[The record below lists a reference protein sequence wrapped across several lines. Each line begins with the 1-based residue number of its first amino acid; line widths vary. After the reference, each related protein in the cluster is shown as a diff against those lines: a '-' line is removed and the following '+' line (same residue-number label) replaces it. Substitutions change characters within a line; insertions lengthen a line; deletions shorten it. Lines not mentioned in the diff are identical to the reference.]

1 MSLPEISL
9 AQGVKNQYIATM
21 RTLGVSFYRNL
32 LFLELLFGLLSYYNS
47 IPAGWDW
54 WWFNSLYLAQLRT
67 ISDGMSYW
75 IALLYVAA
83 MGWILAGKRWRN
95 TSFTFVS
102 NRLSYNLSNMATLF
116 TFSALASLIATLNMV
131 LMRVIFA
138 YVSPGVVFFNGFRL
152 APHDLGICWAACFG
166 YSLLAGAAVYLLT
179 VILIRQP
186 KIALVFPLALL
197 VYIIVPNS
205 IDICL
210 PLIWFFL
217 GEANLL
223 LFLLKTILTV
233 LLCFA
238 IAYPVSRRLEVRH

>member
-32 LFLELLFGLLSYYNS
+32 LFLELLFGLLSYYT
-47 IPAGWDW
+47 GDVVHR
-54 WWFNSLYLAQLRT
+54 WWFNSLEDIHLRVF
-67 ISDGMSYW
+67 SDGMSYW
-75 IALLYVAA
+75 IALFYVAA
-83 MGWILAGKRWRN
+83 MGWILSGKRWRN
-95 TSFTFVS
+95 TAFTFVS
-102 NRLSYNLSNMATLF
+102 NRLSHHLSNMATLF

-131 LMRVIFA
+131 LIRVLFA
-138 YVSPGVVFFNGFRL
+138 YLSPGVVFFYGFRYT
-152 APHDLGICWAACFG
+152 PHNLFICWSACFG

-186 KIALVFPLALL
+186 KIVLVFPLALL
-197 VYIIVPNS
+197 VYIVVPDS

-223 LFLLKTILTV
+223 LFLLKTILTA

>member
-47 IPAGWDW
+47 DVLHRWPI
-54 WWFNSLYLAQLRT
+54 NSLYFVHLRALG
-67 ISDGMSYW
+67 DGMSYW
-75 IALLYVAA
+75 IALFYVMA
-83 MGWILAGKRWRN
+83 MGWILAGERWRN

-102 NRLSYNLSNMATLF
+102 NRLSHHLSNMATLF

-131 LMRVIFA
+131 LMRIIFA
-138 YVSPGVVFFNGFRL
+138 YVSPGVVFFIGFRL

-186 KIALVFPLALL
+186 KIVLVFPLALL
-197 VYIIVPNS
+197 VYIIVPDS

-223 LFLLKTILTV
+223 LFLLKTILTA